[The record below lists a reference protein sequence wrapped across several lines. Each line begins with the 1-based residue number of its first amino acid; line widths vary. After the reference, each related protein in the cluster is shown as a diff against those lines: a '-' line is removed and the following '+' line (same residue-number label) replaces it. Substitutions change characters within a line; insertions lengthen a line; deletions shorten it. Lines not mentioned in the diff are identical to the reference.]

1 MTKKSDA
8 PAIRFKGFSDAWEQ
22 RKLGDIADI
31 VGGGTPSTGNQSY
44 WDGDI
49 DWYAPAEIADQIY
62 ANSSQ
67 KKITGLGYENSS
79 AKMLPPGTVLFTS
92 RAGIGK
98 TAILTRKGCTN
109 QGFQSIVPHRGE
121 LDSYFIFSR
130 TEELKR
136 YGELVGAGSTFV
148 EVSGKQMAVMELMMP
163 PTMREQQTIGGFFQ
177 QLDHLITL
185 HQRKFEKLT
194 NVKKSMLEKM
204 FPQNGSSYPE
214 IRFKGFTDPWEQRKL
229 GELVDRVVR
238 KNINNESTLPL
249 TISAQYGLVDQIT
262 YFNNRVASRD
272 VSNYYLVLNG
282 EFAYNKSTSDGYPF
296 GAVKRLDLY
305 EKGVLS
311 TLYIVFAPK
320 KEQQIDS
327 DYLTVFFDTDSYC
340 IRTIGD
346 LAKTDPDFLNRRLGK
361 NGIALW
367 QYANGNDR
375 SRVMNADFVSPVKS
389 VGHGITTIED
399 LENDEQV
406 WPVFLELTQDIG
418 HKLRVHKKCA
428 DGVAIHIRDN
438 TLFSKQW
445 QTALDMPT
453 QSPMLIAKA
462 AFALFEKRYDWRNP
476 IRSVTIQAINLVPQD
491 TPRQV
496 DLFMNIEKIEKAER
510 LDQCIETIRQRFGKN
525 SIRNGILFQNLRMPS
540 EKPEITM
547 PTGVL
552 C

>member
-1 MTKKSDA
+1 MSERRILHSDA
-8 PAIRFKGFSDAWEQ
+8 DCF
-22 RKLGDIADI
+22 
-31 VGGGTPSTGNQSY
+31 
-44 WDGDI
+44 
-49 DWYAPAEIADQIY
+49 YASVE
-62 ANSSQ
+62 
-67 KKITGLGYENSS
+67 
-79 AKMLPPGTVLFTS
+79 TVLDPTLRGKPIAVCGSTS
-92 RAGIGK
+92 ERHGIVLAKSYIAKRAGIRTGM
-98 TAILTRKGCTN
+98 TN
-109 QGFQSIVPHRGE
+109 VEAKKRCPSLIIVPPHFERYSRFSAYLRGIYSRYTDAVEPFGLDECWLDISSLPRDPLEVAEQIRREVRDE
-121 LDSYFIFSR
+121 LGL
-130 TEELKR
+130 T
-136 YGELVGAGSTFV
+136 
-148 EVSGKQMAVMELMMP
+148 VS
-163 PTMREQQTIGGFFQ
+163 IGVSFNKVFA
-177 QLDHLITL
+177 
-185 HQRKFEKLT
+185 
-194 NVKKSMLEKM
+194 
-204 FPQNGSSYPE
+204 
-214 IRFKGFTDPWEQRKL
+214 KL
-229 GELVDRVVR
+229 GSDMKKPDAVTVIPKDTFRDKIWGLPAADLLGVGRATQRV
-238 KNINNESTLPL
+238 L
-249 TISAQYGLVDQIT
+249 
-262 YFNNRVASRD
+262 
-272 VSNYYLVLNG
+272 
-282 EFAYNKSTSDGYPF
+282 
-296 GAVKRLDLY
+296 
-305 EKGVLS
+305 
-311 TLYIVFAPK
+311 
-320 KEQQIDS
+320 
-327 DYLTVFFDTDSYC
+327 DSYC

-453 QSPMLIAKA
+453 QAPMLIAKA